1 MSENPNEFMWAQAYR
16 PSKID
21 DCILPPA
28 TKTLVKEM
36 VAKGEITHM
45 IFSGGP
51 GCGKTTLAY
60 AIAHELNADCMYINA
75 ALENGID
82 VLRTR
87 ISSFA
92 STVSLSSDGPK
103 IVILDEADGLTPIMQ
118 GALKGF
124 LESFS
129 ANCRFIFTC
138 NVRHKIIE
146 PIQSRCTVVDFK
158 IDATDKP
165 KIAAS
170 FFKRITEILKQE
182 NIEYDQAVVA
192 KIVTKNFPDFRK
204 TLNELQRHSQTGKI
218 DVDILNDHT
227 GDSFKEL
234 IGFLKQADFTNVRKW
249 VGQNEDIDTATLFRA
264 IYDIALVQMKPKSL
278 PELILHLANYGYK
291 SAFCVDQQINTM
303 ACMLEIM
310 TTCEWE

>member
-1 MSENPNEFMWAQAYR
+1 MNENTNEFLWAQAYR
-16 PSKID
+16 PRSVD
-21 DCILPPA
+21 ECILPVA

-36 VAKGEITHM
+36 IAKGEVTHM
-45 IFSGGP
+45 LFSGGP

-60 AIAHELNADCMYINA
+60 AIANELDSDCMYINA

-92 STVSLSSDGPK
+92 STVSLSDSGPK
-103 IVILDEADGLTPIMQ
+103 IVILDEADGLTPAMQ

-146 PIQSRCTVVDFK
+146 PIQSRCTLVDFK
-158 IDATDKP
+158 IDNADKNRLL
-165 KIAAS
+165 AL
-170 FFKRITEILKQE
+170 FFKRIVEILNHEQVAFE
-182 NIEYDQAVVA
+182 QQVVA
-192 KIVTKNFPDFRK
+192 KIIAKFFPDFRR
-204 TLNELQRHSQTGKI
+204 TLNELQRHAQSGKI
-218 DVDILNDHT
+218 DVDALNDHAA
-227 GDSFKEL
+227 DSFKEL
-234 IGFLKQADFTNVRKW
+234 MGFLQQKDFTNVRKW
-249 VGQNEDIDTATLFRA
+249 VGRNEDIDASTVFRA
-264 IYDIALVQMKPKSL
+264 IYDHSLENMTQKSL
-278 PELILHLANYGYK
+278 PELVLLLAKYGYQ
-291 SAFCVDQQINTM
+291 SAFAVDQQINTM

-310 TTCEWE
+310 SYCEWK